1 MGRRGALRRGCCAAA
16 RRDRGAAA
24 VEFALVALP
33 LFALL
38 FGIIQYGFLF
48 FQVQGAAS
56 AARDAAGWAAV
67 GIDNCGSWEAK
78 AKKRAEANG
87 VGDDLAP
94 DFTASYDY
102 PATGDAMV
110 TVSLTFTPLQL
121 VPLIPVPDEIVR
133 TAAVDVQ
140 SRAADGVT
148 TSCP

>member
-1 MGRRGALRRGCCAAA
+1 MRRGCCAAA

-48 FQVQGAAS
+48 FEVQGAAS
-56 AARDAAGWAAV
+56 ATRDAAGWAAV
-67 GIDNCGSWEAK
+67 GIDDCGSWEDK
-78 AKKRAEANG
+78 ARQRAEANG
-87 VGDDLAP
+87 VGADLAP
-94 DFTASYDY
+94 EFTASYDY
-102 PATGDAMV
+102 PATGDATV
-110 TVSLTFTPLQL
+110 TVTLTFTPLQL
-121 VPLIPVPDEIVR
+121 VPLVPVPDEIVR

-140 SRAADGVT
+140 SRSADGVT